1 MLNFLAAFVIIYIGT
16 RPVSFAF
23 ADMGLY
29 AIDFQ
34 RYAAGEPLN
43 TDKDVWF
50 EIFIQ
55 TCSRIMSVEMFFFLC
70 AVLYV
75 LPLYVVSKKWFGN
88 YAFYGFAMF
97 VVSMSFWGYGTNG
110 IRNGIATSLFLLAV
124 SQSSV
129 LLTVVW
135 IFVAISIH
143 KSMLLP
149 TVAYIM
155 SRVYKNPTAYF
166 AGWFVCI
173 PLSLAAGGAFESFFA
188 SSGLVEDDRLAA
200 YLGGESL
207 DLLHEIKVGFR
218 WDFLIYS
225 ATGAFAGL
233 YFIVKHKFEDATYK
247 LLYCTYLTANAVW
260 ILVIRANFSNRFA
273 YLSWFMLAALIIYP
287 LLKSRIFTNQHR
299 IVAIILL
306 IYFAF
311 TYSLDVKML
320 MR

>member
-1 MLNFLAAFVIIYIGT
+1 
-16 RPVSFAF
+16 SH
-23 ADMGLY
+23 
-29 AIDFQ
+29 
-34 RYAAGEPLN
+34 
-43 TDKDVWF
+43 
-50 EIFIQ
+50 
-55 TCSRIMSVEMFFFLC
+55 C
-70 AVLYV
+70 
-75 LPLYVVSKKWFGN
+75 
-88 YAFYGFAMF
+88 
-97 VVSMSFWGYGTNG
+97 
-110 IRNGIATSLFLLAV
+110 
-124 SQSSV
+124 SV
-129 LLTVVW
+129 LLTVMW
-135 IFVAISIH
+135 YFVAKSNH

-287 LLKSRIFTNQHR
+287 LLK
-299 IVAIILL
+299 
-306 IYFAF
+306 
-311 TYSLDVKML
+311 
-320 MR
+320 